1 MLAFTLS
8 LDDLVIASFTTGP
21 GSSTLPIRIYSEV
34 RLGVKPEIN
43 AICTLVIASVAL
55 VIVAASLASKL
66 TSEQGESAAPL

>member
-1 MLAFTLS
+1 MLAGTLS
-8 LDDLVIASFTTGP
+8 LEDLVIASFSTGP

-43 AICTLVIASVAL
+43 AICTLIVAFVAM

-66 TSEQGESAAPL
+66 SSQRGENAAPL